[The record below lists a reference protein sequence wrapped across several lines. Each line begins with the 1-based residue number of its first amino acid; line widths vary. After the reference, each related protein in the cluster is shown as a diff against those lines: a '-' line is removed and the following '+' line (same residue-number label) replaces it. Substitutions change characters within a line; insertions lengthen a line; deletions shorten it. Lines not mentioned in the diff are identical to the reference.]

1 MRIQL
6 FCIMIMFVFIAGI
19 NLDTFAENTDTS
31 ESKTVLVIGG
41 EHQATMDFSTALIK
55 RLEQIPLEV
64 IVAPTKTKQEPSC
77 SPYILSNDHFIA
89 PTRQLDINRS
99 DSNFLTTS
107 YLLQTVQRSYS
118 EISVKDRARRN
129 TNVVPQNKNI
139 PSPTRTD
146 IS

>member
-19 NLDTFAENTDTS
+19 NLDTFAENTNNSDQKAT
-31 ESKTVLVIGG
+31 TVLVVG
-41 EHQATMDFSTALIK
+41 HQSTMDFSTALIK

-64 IVAPTKTKQEPSC
+64 IVAPTKTKQEPSY
-77 SPYILSNDHFIA
+77 SPYFLSTDHFVA
-89 PTRQLDINRS
+89 PTKLLDINRS